1 LAHICF
7 SAGLNL
13 RYDRS
18 VFSIPIIMGI
28 VFRYGLFS
36 MKKPASKIS
45 RRTSEASDG
54 APDPISK
61 AKLLQSAELLF
72 SAKGFR
78 DVTIREIAAHA
89 GVNSALISYYFRGK
103 KTLFDEVFRTHA
115 DPLLQEGMK
124 RLEAIT
130 RNGRKPS
137 VEEILKAWIL
147 PWLQT
152 GKNQR
157 ISAIRLRVTTNLSDK
172 RWEYNKKLSSSM
184 QRNQNA
190 FIQALQDCLP
200 HLSQETLMWRLHFVM
215 SALVVGI
222 RQPVPLIA
230 LSGGRCDPNDLE
242 ATFDQILPYAV
253 AGFFAPETARN
264 KTTGKKSQA

>member
-1 LAHICF
+1 MIGA
-7 SAGLNL
+7 
-13 RYDRS
+13 YS
-18 VFSIPIIMGI
+18 VIIVGI
-28 VFRYGLFS
+28 IFHYGLFA
-36 MKKPASKIS
+36 MKKPTSKIGRGASK
-45 RRTSEASDG
+45 AMDG
-54 APDPISK
+54 VPDPISK
-61 AKLLQSAELLF
+61 AKLLRSAELLF
-72 SAKGFR
+72 SEKGFR
-78 DVTIREIAAHA
+78 EVSIREIAAHA

-103 KTLFDEVFRTHA
+103 KALFDEVFRTHA

-152 GKNQR
+152 EKNQQ
-157 ISAIRLRVTTNLSDK
+157 ISAIHLRVTANLSDE
-172 RWEYNKKLSSSM
+172 RWEYNKKLSRSM

-190 FIQALQDCLP
+190 FIQALQSCLP

-222 RQPVPLIA
+222 RQPAPLIA

-242 ATFDQILPYAV
+242 ATFGQILPYAV
-253 AGFFAPETARN
+253 AGFCAPETARN
-264 KTTGKKSQA
+264 RATGKKSQA